1 MACSVHLYLSLSFYI
16 LVHRCQF
23 SDSSPALL
31 KSFCLD
37 FHIIIR
43 VLINT
48 DIIVTYRGDID
59 VTYSGDINVTYGGD
73 INVTYSG
80 DINVTY
86 RRP

>member
-1 MACSVHLYLSLSFYI
+1 MYIYTSVSVSTFLFTGVSFQTPP
-16 LVHRCQF
+16 LPC
-23 SDSSPALL
+23 L

-48 DIIVTYRGDID
+48 DIIVTYRGDIN